1 MGVGVGNEKQRQDK
15 TNFLAIE
22 NFNVSCLM
30 NWFCLTVI
38 NLFLVV
44 TSQFDKSNCFYE
56 LFIIN

>member
-22 NFNVSCLM
+22 NFNVSSLM

-44 TSQFDKSNCFYE
+44 TSQFDKSNRFY
-56 LFIIN
+56 

>member
-22 NFNVSCLM
+22 NFNVSSLM

-44 TSQFDKSNCFYE
+44 TSQFDKSNRFYE